1 MTSLLSLGDAMPG
14 KARKAGP
21 RLAAEQAGTI
31 RSGTHRMVSDGA
43 TDAAGARERR
53 TVAAMVES
61 IVGCKWSLAVLAQV
75 SGGNVRPGG
84 IQRACEGLSTKVLNE
99 RLRKMTRFGVLRRT
113 VHPDRPPRVEYTLT
127 ELGRRL
133 VAVLHEIERLQDDVL
148 AGCVLL
154 EPPDAGRG

>member
-1 MTSLLSLGDAMPG
+1 MTSLLSMGDAMPG

-21 RLAAEQAGTI
+21 PRAARQAGTI
-31 RSGTHRMVSDGA
+31 RSGTHRKVSDGA
-43 TDAAGARERR
+43 VDASTARERR
-53 TVAAMVES
+53 AVAAMVES

-99 RLRKMTRFGVLRRT
+99 RLRKMTRFGLLLRT
-113 VHPDRPPRVEYTLT
+113 VYPERPPRVEYTLT

-133 VAVLHEIERLQDDVL
+133 VVVLHEIERLQDDVL
-148 AGCVLL
+148 SGCIPL
-154 EPPDAGRG
+154 EPPAAGRG